1 MISRRQTF
9 ARALAAS
16 VLFATPISIDTVQA
30 AGARAAGQCGA
41 YGVAYDY
48 EQVEATTAA
57 ALGQCTGMCQLAT
70 GLRGSCAALSIEV
83 RNTCGAYGYE
93 AASRLGQAQNTPLHL
108 DFDNSD
114 EIAIS
119 TI

>member
-1 MISRRQTF
+1 
-9 ARALAAS
+9 
-16 VLFATPISIDTVQA
+16 
-30 AGARAAGQCGA
+30 
-41 YGVAYDY
+41 
-48 EQVEATTAA
+48 
-57 ALGQCTGMCQLAT
+57 
-70 GLRGSCAALSIEV
+70 V

-93 AASRLGQAQNTPLHL
+93 AALRLGQAQNTQRHL

>member
-41 YGVAYDY
+41 YGVADYY
-48 EQVEATTAA
+48 EQVEATA
-57 ALGQCTGMCQLAT
+57 
-70 GLRGSCAALSIEV
+70 RGSCAALSIEV

-93 AASRLGQAQNTPLHL
+93 AALRLGQAQNTQRHL